1 MILHPFL
8 LFAGNAHQVI
18 EFYCQALGL
27 TCTFKNTYENSPIK
41 VPSSQKQWILH
52 SELSFNNQPFLM
64 IADVDSTE
72 SGNKISLSLNF
83 RNLDEMKQKFQYLS
97 FKGKITKPIERQF
110 WKAHYGELKDQFG
123 VSWMFNCQNKIS

>member
-1 MILHPFL
+1 
-8 LFAGNAHQVI
+8 
-18 EFYCQALGL
+18 
-27 TCTFKNTYENSPIK
+27 
-41 VPSSQKQWILH
+41 
-52 SELSFNNQPFLM
+52 M